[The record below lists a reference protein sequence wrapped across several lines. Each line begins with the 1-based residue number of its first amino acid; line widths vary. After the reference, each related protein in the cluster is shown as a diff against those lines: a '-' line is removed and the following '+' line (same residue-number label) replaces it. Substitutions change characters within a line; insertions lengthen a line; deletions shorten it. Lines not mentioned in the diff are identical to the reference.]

1 LKPQKFPNVALI
13 SLGCP
18 KNLVDSEVILGF
30 LHQAGFTITF
40 NETEAEI
47 VVINTCSFIEDAKRE
62 SIETILELAE
72 QKKRGPTR
80 LLVVI
85 GCLAQDYGEELRQQ
99 IQEIDLVVGTGMIAH
114 IAELCQDALEK
125 KLQKFV
131 WVNEPTFL
139 YTEHTPRMRAT
150 FPHVSYVKIAEGC
163 DNQCSYCLIPRLRG
177 KYRSRESASVVAEC
191 RELVQQGV
199 REVNLIAQDT
209 TAYGHERHFVQD
221 ELVILLQE
229 LVKLEG
235 LQWIRLLYTYPDFLS
250 RELLECIAR
259 EPKICK
265 YIDVPIQH
273 INDGIL
279 RGMNRKSTRKSI
291 EQAINLIQEILPQAV
306 LRTSLMVGFPGEKEK
321 QFEELR
327 AFVDAVK
334 FDRLGVFSFSP
345 QEGTVAA
352 QMKGKISQRVK
363 EQRRDEI
370 LQLQAGISLEKN
382 QRRIGTIQEVIIDTL
397 QPKSRDSS
405 SGAIGRTAGHA
416 PDIDGVVYL
425 SGDTLWEVGEIRPV
439 RITGA
444 DIYDLFVENI
454 QRYYL

>member
-1 LKPQKFPNVALI
+1 MKPQKFPNVALI

-30 LHQAGFTITF
+30 LHQAGFPITF

-47 VVINTCSFIEDAKRE
+47 VIINTCSFIEDAKKE
-62 SIETILELAE
+62 SVETILELAE
-72 QKKRGPTR
+72 QKKGGPTR
-80 LLVVI
+80 LLVVM

-99 IQEIDLVVGTGMIAH
+99 IPEIDLVIGTGMIAH
-114 IAELCQDALEK
+114 IVRLCQDALEK

-177 KYRSRESASVVAEC
+177 KYRSRESASVIAEC

-209 TAYGHERHFVQD
+209 TAYGHDHHLVQD
-221 ELVILLQE
+221 TLVVLLQK
-229 LVKLEG
+229 LVKFEA

-259 EPKICK
+259 GPKICN

-273 INDGIL
+273 INDSIL
-279 RGMNRKSTRKSI
+279 RAMNRKNTRKSI
-291 EQAINLIQEILPQAV
+291 ENAINLIREILPQAV
-306 LRTSLMVGFPGEKEK
+306 LRTSLMVGFPGEEEK

-327 AFVDAVK
+327 AFVADVK

-345 QEGTVAA
+345 QEGTKAA
-352 QMKGKISQRVK
+352 QMKGEISQRVK

-370 LQLQAGISLEKN
+370 LRIQAGISLEKN
-382 QRRIGTIQEVIIDTL
+382 QRRIGTIQEVIIDKI

-405 SGAIGRTAGHA
+405 VGAIGRTSGHA

-425 SGDTLWEVGEIRPV
+425 SGDGLWKAGEIRPV

-444 DIYDLFVENI
+444 ETYDLFAENI
-454 QRYYL
+454 